1 MRTLLISMFL
11 LLPLVAGAAPAQPNC
26 WATPVTEPLY
36 DADRPAQRAAL
47 QPLFAAMNVVE
58 TMVRPN
64 PGLLA
69 LPEVRLRLR
78 REVLHVPD
86 GLGLP
91 LSSVIHAHGFGPKA
105 WGRGPCEV
113 IPQADRLGAR
123 AGMSFFFNAP
133 TATLNRWE
141 HDDQLV
147 TYLEGESTPSFQGWP
162 TFGECAVLSKDRRL
176 PWIPVTVGEML
187 AYFER
192 EQARRLAESAAG
204 HERALEPYDL
214 AAAEREA
221 ARIRPLDA
229 RAADLLLRVARQ
241 RKQGEARNHAQ
252 LRALRQAQI
261 DELAH
266 LRATRRGMSAAALA
280 EPYHVGSG
288 RHRLP
293 TAAEAARAP
302 RRVVKLDAAFAW
314 DVQRRGRIQL
324 ITVCAPQLE
333 RNPAYHAAMHL
344 AMTALD
350 FTRLAALLD

>member
-1 MRTLLISMFL
+1 MFP
-11 LLPLVAGAAPAQPNC
+11 LLPLMAGATSAEPNC
-26 WATPVTEPLY
+26 WAANVAEPLY
-36 DADRPAQRAAL
+36 GVEGPAQRAAL
-47 QPLFAAMNVVE
+47 RPLFAAMDTAE
-58 TMVRPN
+58 AMARPN

-86 GLGLP
+86 GQGLP
-91 LSSVIHAHGFGPKA
+91 LSAVIHAHGFGPKA

-113 IPQADRLGAR
+113 IPQADRLGPR
-123 AGMSFFFNAP
+123 AGISFFFNVP

-147 TYLEGESTPSFQGWP
+147 SYLEGDSTPSFQGWP
-162 TFGECAVLSKDRRL
+162 TFRECAVISKGRRL

-221 ARIRPLDA
+221 VRIRPLDA
-229 RAADLLLRVARQ
+229 KAADLLLNVARQ
-241 RKQGEARNHAQ
+241 RKAVEARNHAQ

-266 LRATRRGMSAAALA
+266 LRETRRGMSDAALA
-280 EPYHVGSG
+280 QPYHLGTG

-293 TAAEAARAP
+293 TAAEAARPP
-302 RRVVKLDAAFAW
+302 RRVVKLDPTFPW
-314 DVQRRGRIQL
+314 DGQRRGRIQL

-333 RNPAYHAAMHL
+333 RNPAYHAAMHR
-344 AMTALD
+344 AVTSLD
-350 FTRLAALLD
+350 FARLAALLD